1 MLRCAHPRGVNSGRR
16 LHGQRRA
23 ACACGLVTCLSPLS
37 RLERGLAAT
46 YRPDRVPTHPF
57 GLDYGLGRR
66 GVNSGRRR
74 SSRRRGGRFRPQAA
88 PPHPAPS
95 SGRCLPDTPRSHAH
109 TFTGRD
115 AASHARG
122 AARTGSCLSPL
133 AREAGGADARGAA
146 AAASTV
152 TCLSPL
158 APRAAAAAG
167 RSHRGRPER
176 RRGRH
181 LQYGY
186 CRCRG
191 GDG

>member
-1 MLRCAHPRGVNSGRR
+1 MLRCSHPRRRR
-16 LHGQRRA
+16 LRGQRRA
-23 ACACGLVTCLSPLS
+23 TCACGLVTCSSPLA

-46 YRPDRVPTHPF
+46 YRPDSVPTHPF

-66 GVNSGRRR
+66 QRRRR
-74 SSRRRGGRFRPQAA
+74 SSRRRGGRFRLQAA
-88 PPHPAPS
+88 PPHSAPS

-146 AAASTV
+146 AAPSPV

-158 APRAAAAAG
+158 APRAATAAG
-167 RSHRGRPER
+167 RSHHGRPEW

-186 CRCRG
+186 CLCRG